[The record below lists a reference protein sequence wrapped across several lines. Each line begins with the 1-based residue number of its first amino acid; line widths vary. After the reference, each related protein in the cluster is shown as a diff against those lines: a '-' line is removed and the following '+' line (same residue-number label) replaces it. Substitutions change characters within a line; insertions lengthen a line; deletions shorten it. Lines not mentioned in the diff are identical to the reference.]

1 MAEFT
6 DLTLTNIGYALQIK
20 AQGGTKLQFTR
31 VALGNGVLPSGT
43 QLNTLTA
50 LISEKQ
56 SSAISNLSVGG
67 KSVQIKANFSNKN
80 LTENYYLRELGIF
93 ANDPDQGEILY
104 AVANAGD
111 AADYMPAYDGA
122 ETIEQV
128 FTIDLSV
135 GNAANVTAIFAES
148 IYVLKA
154 GDTMTGPLILSGDP
168 STDLEAATKG
178 YIDNLIKEAVNKAD
192 PLGVCKEFYDVELP
206 ERHLWANG
214 GTIGDESSGATGRAN
229 DDVIDLFKVLWKSVN
244 NGGQIKL
251 YDSAG
256 AVVEKGTD
264 AATDFANHMQI
275 SLPDKRG
282 RVGIG
287 LDNMGGTL
295 ANVVMNADADIL
307 GATGGEENHTLS
319 TVELVN
325 HSHLEIVRGH
335 NVATGSST
343 STSDGSFI
351 IEGGTS
357 IRTGSN
363 TSTENYVYYYGTGM
377 QYTSSAGGSGA
388 HNNMQPWLAC
398 NYIMRY

>member
-80 LTENYYLRELGIF
+80 LTGNYYLRELGIF

-111 AADYMPAYDGA
+111 GADYMPAYDGA

-128 FTIDLSV
+128 FTIELSV
-135 GNAANVTAIFAES
+135 GNAANVTATFAES

-154 GDTMTGPLILSGDP
+154 GDVMTGTLILSGDP
-168 STDLEAATKG
+168 TANLHAATKQ
-178 YIDNLIKEAVNKAD
+178 YVDNANTAND
-192 PLGVCKEFYDVELP
+192 PLGVAKEYYGTILP
-206 ERHLWANG
+206 ARHLWVNG
-214 GTIGDESSGATGRAN
+214 CTIGDTDSRATGRAN
-229 DDVIDLFKVLWKSVN
+229 ADTIDLYKVLWDAANVTGS
-244 NGGQIKL
+244 QIQL
-251 YDSAG
+251 YDSVGTATTKG
-256 AVVEKGTD
+256 ASVMV
-264 AATDFANHMQI
+264 DFAAHKRL

-282 RVGIG
+282 RVGVG
-287 LDNMGGTL
+287 LDNMGGTS
-295 ANVVMNADADIL
+295 ANVVTNVSVDIL
-307 GATGGEENHTLS
+307 GGIGGEERHTMTINELAQHNHYFAW
-319 TVELVN
+319 
-325 HSHLEIVRGH
+325 GFG
-335 NVATGSST
+335 TGSSGQAGVNGNTYNQTTT
-343 STSDGSFI
+343 ST
-351 IEGGTS
+351 GGGQAFN
-357 IRTGSN
+357 I
-363 TSTENYVYYYGTGM
+363 
-377 QYTSSAGGSGA
+377 
-388 HNNMQPWLAC
+388 MQPWVAC

>member
-6 DLTLTNIGYALQIK
+6 GLTLTNIGYALQIK
-20 AQGGTKLQFTR
+20 AQGGTELKFTR
-31 VALGNGVLPSGT
+31 VALGAGILPSGT

-50 LISEKQ
+50 LITEKQ
-56 SSAISNLSVGG
+56 TAAIGNLSVGN

-104 AVANAGD
+104 SVANAGD

-135 GNAANVTAIFAES
+135 GNAANVTATFAES

-168 STDLEAATKG
+168 STDFGAATKG

-192 PLGVCKEFYDVELP
+192 PLGFCKEFYDRELP

-214 GTIGDESSGATGRAN
+214 GTIGDESSGAAGRAN
-229 DDVIDLFKVLWKSVN
+229 ADTIDLFKILWKSVG

-251 YDSAG
+251 YDSSG
-256 AVVEKGTD
+256 AVTTKGAD
-264 AATDFANHMQI
+264 PATDFAAHKQV

-282 RVGIG
+282 RVGVG
-287 LDNMGGTL
+287 LDNMGGTS
-295 ANVVMNADADIL
+295 ANTVINSNAD
-307 GATGGEENHTLS
+307 
-319 TVELVN
+319 
-325 HSHLEIVRGH
+325 IV
-335 NVATGSST
+335 
-343 STSDGSFI
+343 
-351 IEGGTS
+351 GGTS
-357 IRTGSN
+357 GEEKHVMTSDENGPHRHTSQGS
-363 TSTENYVYYYGTGM
+363 YGG
-377 QYTSSAGGSGA
+377 AGGPYPMRGETNLVGNTIYSDYSGLGSP
-388 HNNMQPWLAC
+388 HNNMQPWIAC

>member
-6 DLTLTNIGYALQIK
+6 GLTLTNIGYALQIK
-20 AQGGTKLQFTR
+20 AQAGTELKFTR
-31 VALGNGVLPSGT
+31 VALGAGILPSGT
-43 QLNTLTA
+43 QLNTLTE
-50 LISEKQ
+50 LINEKQ
-56 SSAISNLSVGG
+56 TAAIGNLSVGG

-128 FTIDLSV
+128 FTIELSV
-135 GNAANVTAIFAES
+135 GNAAKVTATFAES

-154 GDTMTGPLILSGDP
+154 GDTMSGPLILSGDP
-168 STDLEAATKG
+168 TVDLGAATKQ
-178 YIDNLIKEAVNKAD
+178 YIDNLIKEALNRAD
-192 PLGVCKEFYDVELP
+192 PLGVCKEYYDTELP

-229 DDVIDLFKVLWKSVN
+229 ADTIDLFKILWKFVG

-251 YDSAG
+251 YDSSG
-256 AVVEKGTD
+256 AVTTKAAD
-264 AATDFANHMQI
+264 AATDFAAHKQV

-282 RVGIG
+282 RVGVG
-287 LDNMGGTL
+287 LDNMGWTS
-295 ANVVMNADADIL
+295 ANVVTNDNADVL
-307 GATGGEENHTLS
+307 GGYAGEENHVLIINEMPIHNHTVPTWGGGGPGS
-319 TVELVN
+319 TDN
-325 HSHLEIVRGH
+325 GISHSYSAEQYLPNSYSTNNKGG
-335 NVATGSST
+335 GSS
-343 STSDGSFI
+343 
-351 IEGGTS
+351 
-357 IRTGSN
+357 
-363 TSTENYVYYYGTGM
+363 
-377 QYTSSAGGSGA
+377 
-388 HNNMQPWLAC
+388 HNNMQPWVAC

>member
-6 DLTLTNIGYALQIK
+6 GLTLTNNGYALQTK
-20 AQGGTKLQFTR
+20 AQAGTKLQFTR
-31 VALGNGVLPSGT
+31 VALGDGVLPSGT

-50 LISEKQ
+50 LINEKQ
-56 SSAISNLSVGG
+56 SSAISNLSVGN

-104 AVANAGD
+104 AIANAGD

-135 GNAANVTAIFAES
+135 GSAANVTATFAES

-168 STDLEAATKG
+168 STDLGAATKG

-192 PLGVCKEFYDVELP
+192 PLGVCKEYYDTELP

-229 DDVIDLFKVLWKSVN
+229 ADIIDLFKVLWKSVN

-256 AVVEKGTD
+256 AAVEKGND
-264 AATDFANHMQI
+264 AATDFTAHKRL

-287 LDNMGGTL
+287 LDNMGGTS
-295 ANVVMNADADIL
+295 ANVVTNDNADIL
-307 GATGGEENHTLS
+307 GGYYGEENHTMIGN
-319 TVELVN
+319 EN
-325 HSHLEIVRGH
+325 GPHSHVEYIMGSIV
-335 NVATGSST
+335 GSST
-343 STSDGSFI
+343 SGSSYRAPTITSHGESA
-351 IEGGTS
+351 
-357 IRTGSN
+357 
-363 TSTENYVYYYGTGM
+363 
-377 QYTSSAGGSGA
+377 QYTGISGSGA
-388 HNNMQPWLAC
+388 PHNNMQPYTAC